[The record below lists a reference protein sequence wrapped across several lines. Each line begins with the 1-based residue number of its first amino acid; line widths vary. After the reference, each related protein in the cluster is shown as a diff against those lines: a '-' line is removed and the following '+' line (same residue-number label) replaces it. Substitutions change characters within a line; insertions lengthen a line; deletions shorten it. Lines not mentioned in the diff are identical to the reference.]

1 MQADAAFE
9 MIRFA
14 FRNNRSA
21 HAYLLAG
28 APRGGAGDVAMRVLQ
43 MLFCQA
49 KDGPCGTCL
58 RCRQIRERT
67 WADVFWLQPEK
78 KSRIISVDSMREQLL
93 AKLTLTS
100 FVGGWKAGV
109 IVDADRMQ
117 ASSANTLL
125 KTLEEPPPQ
134 TLLLLLTSAPQ
145 LLLPTI
151 ASRCQRLEIED
162 RNLLEEPWR
171 TQLLDVLRTPFP
183 QAPLPAMAAAAQLV
197 VLLEAMQEQAKDEVM
212 EAAKEED
219 ALDEDSDVLDARISA
234 RYREMRA
241 GVLRAM
247 ALWYRDLMVL
257 RAGGAP
263 ELVHFKEHLPLLTDR
278 AKRLTISQVLANV
291 QGMDELERQ
300 LERSLP
306 EGPLLAY
313 WMDRLAS
320 GVASATPAAG

>member
-1 MQADAAFE
+1 
-9 MIRFA
+9 
-14 FRNNRSA
+14 
-21 HAYLLAG
+21 
-28 APRGGAGDVAMRVLQ
+28 VAIRVLQ

-49 KDGPCGTCL
+49 TDGPCGTCL
-58 RCRQIRERT
+58 RCQQIRERT

-78 KSRIISVDSMREQLL
+78 KSRVIAVDAMREQFL

-117 ASSANTLL
+117 PASANTLL

-134 TLLLLLTSAPQ
+134 TLLLLLSQAPQ

-151 ASRCQRLEIED
+151 VSRCQRLEIED
-162 RNLLEEPWR
+162 RLLLDEPWR
-171 TQLLDVLRTPFP
+171 TQLLAVLSAAFP
-183 QAPLPAMAAAAQLV
+183 QAPLPAMAAAAKLT
-197 VLLEAMQEQAKDEVM
+197 AMLDAMKEQAKAEVM
-212 EAAKEED
+212 AASEAEEETVDEED
-219 ALDEDSDVLDARISA
+219 DVLEARISA

-247 ALWYRDLMVL
+247 AFWYRDLMVL

-263 ELVHFKEHLPLLTDR
+263 ELVHFKEHLPLLTER
-278 AKRLTISQVLANV
+278 AMRLTLAQTLANV
-291 QGMDELERQ
+291 QGLDELDRQ

-306 EGPLLAY
+306 ENALLAY
-313 WMDRLAS
+313 WMDRLAG
-320 GVASATPAAG
+320 GVANTPAAAG